1 MSSVP
6 NLEFERKKA
15 KAFLKQVHAADRGA
29 LRRVQAAHPVS
40 LRDRQPHQLQLAD
53 AQHVIAR
60 ESGFASWPR
69 LVEYFEEMERH
80 RSAPRYNSSDGDV
93 EHFEAQAQYVIRR
106 HRRGDPIV
114 VRELAHYAPRFYGR
128 PASEILATPITEDEA
143 RLVIA

>member
-15 KAFLKQVHAADRGA
+15 KAFLKQVRAADPEA

-40 LRDRQPHQLQLAD
+40 LRDRQPDQLQLAD

-69 LVEYFEEMERH
+69 LVQYFEEMERH

-93 EHFEAQAQYVIRR
+93 EGFEAQAR
-106 HRRGDPIV
+106 
-114 VRELAHYAPRFYGR
+114 
-128 PASEILATPITEDEA
+128 
-143 RLVIA
+143 